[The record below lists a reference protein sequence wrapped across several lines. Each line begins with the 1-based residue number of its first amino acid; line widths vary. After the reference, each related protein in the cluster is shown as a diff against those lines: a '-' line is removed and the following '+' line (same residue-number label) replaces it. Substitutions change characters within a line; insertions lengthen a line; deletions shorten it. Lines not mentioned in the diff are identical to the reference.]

1 MRGEGTNLI
10 NRLLPSWSQRFRLQH
25 PSKKELKT
33 SFSKIYLTTRGG
45 RSSSS
50 ILSSSMER
58 PSLIIL
64 WILLEN

>member
-1 MRGEGTNLI
+1 MREGDKLF
-10 NRLLPSWSQRFRLQH
+10 NRLLPSWIQRFRLLD
-25 PSKKELKT
+25 PSKKELEKN
-33 SFSKIYLTTRGG
+33 SMRNYLTTRGG